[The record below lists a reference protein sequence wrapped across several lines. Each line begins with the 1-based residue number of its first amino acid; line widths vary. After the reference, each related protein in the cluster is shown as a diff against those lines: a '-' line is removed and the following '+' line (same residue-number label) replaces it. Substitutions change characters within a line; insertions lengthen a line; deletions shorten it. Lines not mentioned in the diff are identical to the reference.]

1 VGVAGQARINSLTE
15 GEQGTVY
22 IPIAQALWRSAYFVV
37 RSENQPGS
45 VTTTAVRQRLTSI
58 AGETVVD
65 QVQSMELIKDIAIW
79 QPRFFTTLFVAFAG
93 IALVVA
99 AVGLYGVMSYSVAQ
113 RTHEL
118 GVRLALGASHAGLIG
133 MILRGGMLLTGI
145 GLVIGVAGAV
155 ATGEILQAQLFE
167 VRSTDRMTAAIVCTI
182 VTITAAFA
190 SFLPARRATQ
200 QDPVVTLRH
209 E

>member
-1 VGVAGQARINSLTE
+1 
-15 GEQGTVY
+15 
-22 IPIAQALWRSAYFVV
+22 
-37 RSENQPGS
+37 
-45 VTTTAVRQRLTSI
+45 
-58 AGETVVD
+58 
-65 QVQSMELIKDIAIW
+65 MELIKDIAIW

-167 VRSTDRMTAAIVCTI
+167 VRSTDRMTAAIVCYHRDYHGC
-182 VTITAAFA
+182 VRQLF
-190 SFLPARRATQ
+190 FRRDARHSKIQ
-200 QDPVVTLRH
+200 S
-209 E
+209 